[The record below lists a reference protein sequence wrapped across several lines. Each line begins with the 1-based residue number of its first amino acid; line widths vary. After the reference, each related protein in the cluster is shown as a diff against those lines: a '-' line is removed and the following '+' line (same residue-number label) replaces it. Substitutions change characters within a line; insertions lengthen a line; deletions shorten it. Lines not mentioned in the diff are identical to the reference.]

1 MGEVSQ
7 CFHFFCIT
15 FFSIFYTYS
24 NIYVSVQ
31 FSSKKECYLLHHY
44 HLELKYQAMNSENRT
59 QLSNWAH
66 THINTTVVLW
76 GLERS
81 HLLNFQS
88 WAESSKVSWN
98 PNVRFCLIATTGFQD
113 SLPCSCTEISQG
125 LAQRGIKSDLEFVSD
140 LSTLPVMRNWAACW
154 IYSFF

>member
-15 FFSIFYTYS
+15 FFLHLQQYICIS
-24 NIYVSVQ
+24 SVQ
-31 FSSKKECYLLHHY
+31 FKKGMLSVASLPSWIKISGYEPR
-44 HLELKYQAMNSENRT
+44 ESDTTE
-59 QLSNWAH
+59 QLSTH

-113 SLPCSCTEISQG
+113 SLPCSCTELSQG

>member
-1 MGEVSQ
+1 MLS
-7 CFHFFCIT
+7 FLLHN
-15 FFSIFYTYS
+15 FFSTLTA
-24 NIYVSVQ
+24 IYMYQ
-31 FSSKKECYLLHHY
+31 FSSVQKGMLSVASLPSWIKISGYEPW
-44 HLELKYQAMNSENRT
+44 ESDTTE
-59 QLSNWAH
+59 QLSTH